1 MPHLT
6 VVATFT
12 AKRGKE
18 AQAKSALMA
27 LVAPT
32 RAERGCVN
40 YDLHQD
46 AADPRQFLFHENWT
60 SKAELDRHLETP
72 HIATLKAQVAEL
84 FDVGP
89 TISLWTKIA

>member
-18 AQAKSALMA
+18 AEAAAALTA

-40 YDLHQD
+40 YDLHRSTD
-46 AADPRQFLFHENWT
+46 DPRQFLFHENWT

-72 HIATLKAQVAEL
+72 HIAALKAKVAEL

-89 TISLWTKIA
+89 TISLWSRLA

>member
-18 AQAKSALMA
+18 AEAKAALTA

-40 YDLHQD
+40 YDLHQS
-46 AADPRQFLFHENWT
+46 AEDPRQFLFHENWT
-60 SKAELDRHLETP
+60 GKAELDRHLETP
-72 HIATLKAQVAEL
+72 HIAALKARVAEL

-89 TISLWTKIA
+89 VISLWTRLG